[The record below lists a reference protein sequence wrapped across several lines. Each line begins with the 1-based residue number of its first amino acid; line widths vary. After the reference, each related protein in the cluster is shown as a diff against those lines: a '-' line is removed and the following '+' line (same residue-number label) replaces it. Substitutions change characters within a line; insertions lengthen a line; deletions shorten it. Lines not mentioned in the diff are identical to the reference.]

1 MQLLPGEVRSG
12 AIRKHKN
19 WEQLKFPHQKVG
31 VCQGWCET
39 AEGAD
44 RDSCKYLLDSCY
56 SKPEE
61 LTNY

>member
-19 WEQLKFPHQKVG
+19 WELKFFQLKVG

-44 RDSCKYLLDSCY
+44 RDSCKDLLDSCY

-61 LTNY
+61 ITNN